1 MSTGFFQPNFCNC
14 SYLYARSKYCRFIT
28 WLNWTRNILHPANDE
43 LLQKDTYFPD
53 LIASSAQPPVLRD
66 LGGGTGPAESKLY
79 RKKQPTNMSNTV

>member
-1 MSTGFFQPNFCNC
+1 VF
-14 SYLYARSKYCRFIT
+14 ARLKYCRFIT
-28 WLNWTRNILHPANDE
+28 WLNLTSNIPHPANDE

-79 RKKQPTNMSNTV
+79 RKKQPTKHVKYSLGIYKRYMK